1 MLNVAQL
8 VEFWLVTPEVAGSK
22 PVVQPIIYAA
32 LAQLVVRHL
41 AMVEVT
47 SSNLVCRS
55 KYCRLVKWSKTGVSE
70 ASIRWFESI
79 IGNYLVVGKLVD
91 PLA

>member
-55 KYCRLVKWSKTGVSE
+55 KYCRFAK
-70 ASIRWFESI
+70 R
-79 IGNYLVVGKLVD
+79 
-91 PLA
+91 

>member
-1 MLNVAQL
+1 MVSILDVNFLLKVAQL

-47 SSNLVCRS
+47 SSSLVCR
-55 KYCRLVKWSKTGVSE
+55 LNEIHPANQNG
-70 ASIRWFESI
+70 
-79 IGNYLVVGKLVD
+79 
-91 PLA
+91 